1 MAEVRKFARITG
13 EARTQMSQHVVA
25 EYNQGHS
32 IREIAEET
40 GRSYGFVHRVLRE
53 SDVTLRGRGGP
64 TRRPRR

>member
-1 MAEVRKFARITG
+1 
-13 EARTQMSQHVVA
+13 MSQHVVA